1 MAYEAVPENLI
12 IEQFAEFLYS
22 AEFGALAPAENIN
35 LVLDKKTRYKTQ
47 GDKGSKTSGI
57 YMIHSDGCPAGYA
70 INYKIS
76 GEAFN
81 WRFDFEKLKGD
92 KKYNKFYDISQTPE
106 FKAEAERV
114 KREHEAREAKEK
126 AEALEKAKKEFAS
139 AVKLINPELEYLKR
153 KKVKIFGE
161 LKSDAKG
168 NIILPLKNI
177 KGEFMSL
184 QRIAPDGGKLF
195 ATDAVTAGAFFNID
209 LDKAK
214 NNLDKP
220 ILICEGYAT
229 GATLY
234 ELTGC
239 PVVCAMNCYN
249 LARVSEAIR
258 KKFKSHKIIIMA
270 DNDAKTKSER
280 GFNPGIDHAQEANKK
295 FKLDGVF
302 YPEFSVFSAAAGKSD
317 WNDYYCEFGEQKARA
332 ILDKSIKYACMTPQE
347 KERRDR
353 IIKIENQSPIINAAD
368 LLKKEFP
375 PIKWAVPG
383 IIPTGLTMLSGNPKA
398 GKSLMALH
406 FALAIAFGGYALG
419 SIKCEQGRVLY
430 LALEDTEQRLQRRLR
445 QSLFNLTDTRSLTNL
460 DLKIELPRQND
471 GGIEYIDNYLQ
482 EHQDTRLVIVDTFQ
496 KFRKQLSSKGNVYSE
511 DYDAAADI
519 KKLGD
524 THSVGILN
532 IHHLRKAP
540 DTTDP
545 FNEMSGSNGLAGAA
559 DTNIIW
565 KRQRLSSTGTLE
577 WSGRDI
583 EEKKYNVKC
592 ENLNGAFNW
601 ILGDEVTEDSMG
613 ANNLSQD
620 KQDIINY
627 LQDNPGKSPKEIADA
642 LKVKNY
648 DALIQRLSRMAKDGL
663 LYKTGS
669 LYYTGA

>member
-1 MAYEAVPENLI
+1 MTYERVPENLI
-12 IEQFAEFLYS
+12 IEQFTEFLYS
-22 AEFGALAPAENIN
+22 AEGGALAPIESID
-35 LVLDKKTRYKTQ
+35 LILDKKVRYKVE
-47 GDKGSKTSGI
+47 GDKGSKTSGE
-57 YMIHSDGCPAGYA
+57 YLIHSDGCPAGYV
-70 INYKIS
+70 INYKYS
-76 GEAFN
+76 SDAFT
-81 WRFDFEKLKGD
+81 WRFDFKNLKGD
-92 KKYNKFYDISQTPE
+92 KQYDKYYAMSQTPE
-106 FKAEAERV
+106 FKAEAKRIQEERKKQEAQV
-114 KREHEAREAKEK
+114 KTD
-126 AEALEKAKKEFAS
+126 ALIRAKKEFDNAP
-139 AVKLINPELEYLKR
+139 KLINPELAYLKD
-153 KKVKIFGE
+153 KHVGIHGE
-161 LKSDAKG
+161 LKSDSEG
-168 NIILPLKNI
+168 NILLPLRNIHGEFKSMQRILP
-177 KGEFMSL
+177 
-184 QRIAPDGGKLF
+184 DGSKRF
-195 ATDAVTAGAFFNID
+195 AKDTSPSGAFFNID
-209 LDKAK
+209 LDKA
-214 NNLDKP
+214 NGDTSKP
-220 ILICEGYAT
+220 IIICEGYAT

-239 PVVCAMNCYN
+239 PVVCAMNCGG
-249 LARVSEAIR
+249 LDKTAETLR
-258 KKFKSHKIIIMA
+258 KTFRQHKIIIMA
-270 DNDAKTKSER
+270 DNGAETARKQGK
-280 GFNPGIDHAQEANKK
+280 NPGLDHANATNKK
-295 FKLDGVF
+295 YNLDGVF
-302 YPEFSVFSAAAGKSD
+302 APDFDEFLQAAGCSD
-317 WNDYYCEFGEQKARA
+317 WNDYYCEYGEQNTRA

-347 KERRDR
+347 KERHDK
-353 IIKIENQSPIINAAD
+353 IIKIENQNPIINAAD

-375 PIKWAVPG
+375 PIKWAIPG
-383 IIPTGLTMLSGNPKA
+383 IIPTGLTILSGNPKA

-430 LALEDTEQRLQRRLR
+430 LALEDTHQRLQTRLR
-445 QSLFNLTDTRSLTNL
+445 QSLFDLSDTRSLANL
-460 DLKIELPRQND
+460 DLKIEIPRQND

-482 EHQDTRLVIVDTFQ
+482 EHQDTRLVIIDTFQ
-496 KFRKQLSSKGNVYSE
+496 KFRKQLSNKGNVYSE

-577 WSGRDI
+577 WSGRDV

-601 ILGDEVTEDSMG
+601 ILGDEVTEDSMA

-642 LKVKNY
+642 LKIKNY
-648 DALIQRLSRMAKDGL
+648 DALIQRLSRMAKDGV
-663 LYKTGS
+663 LYKTGF
-669 LYYTGA
+669 LYYAGV